1 MFWGILDHLASLLF
15 FFLHVT
21 NSGSF
26 PKALSATEERRC
38 LEEMA
43 AGDRRARQKL
53 IEHNMRLVAHIAK
66 KYFADENDRD
76 DLVSIGTIGLIKAVD
91 TFKPDKGI
99 RLSSYASR
107 CIENAIL
114 SQQNEMPLSSK
125 SKVLLA
131 KNGRYFTGFSFRLDA
146 VYHRIDQLQ
155 LLFGGTG
162 HLFNPL
168 LGMLCVKASKCFLQ
182 LRSALLRLGQDQE
195 NVYVRPLLF
204 ESWFNLCSE
213 VCTLSRQTSCR
224 FLSERMA
231 AHRKLTYKHKRSRIN
246 ED

>member
-1 MFWGILDHLASLLF
+1 MFWGILDYLASLLF

-26 PKALSATEERRC
+26 PKALSAAEERRC

-53 IEHNMRLVAHIAK
+53 IKHNLRLVAHIAK

-107 CIENAIL
+107 CIENAML
-114 SQQNEMPLSSK
+114 SQWN
-125 SKVLLA
+125 
-131 KNGRYFTGFSFRLDA
+131 NR
-146 VYHRIDQLQ
+146 
-155 LLFGGTG
+155 
-162 HLFNPL
+162 
-168 LGMLCVKASKCFLQ
+168 Q
-182 LRSALLRLGQDQE
+182 LR
-195 NVYVRPLLF
+195 
-204 ESWFNLCSE
+204 
-213 VCTLSRQTSCR
+213 
-224 FLSERMA
+224 
-231 AHRKLTYKHKRSRIN
+231 
-246 ED
+246 